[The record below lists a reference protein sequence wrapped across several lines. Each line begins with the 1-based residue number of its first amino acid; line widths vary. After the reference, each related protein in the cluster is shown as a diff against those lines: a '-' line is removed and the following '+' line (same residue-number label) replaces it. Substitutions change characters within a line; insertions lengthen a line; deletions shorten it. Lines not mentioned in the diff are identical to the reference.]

1 MRLKHIQPKVSRV
14 FGFASAKENKMK
26 YTTVTNPSWAD
37 AEHTAIVCDV
47 DFDDLSEATVPF
59 AAVASGDYPHS
70 HEIFARCVAGDFGV
84 IAEYVPPPPPT
95 TEQLAS
101 AARSKRNTL
110 LTETD
115 WTQAGDVPQVTK
127 DLWAP
132 YRQALREVPEQ
143 VGFPTDIVWPVK
155 P

>member
-1 MRLKHIQPKVSRV
+1 
-14 FGFASAKENKMK
+14 MK
-26 YTTVTNPSWAD
+26 YTTVTNPSWVN
-37 AEHTAIVCDV
+37 AEHTTIACDV

-70 HEIFARCVAGDFGV
+70 HEIFARCVAGDFGA
-84 IAEYVPPPPPT
+84 IAEYFAPPAPT
-95 TEQLAS
+95 TEELA
-101 AARSKRNTL
+101 AVARSNRNTL

-115 WTQAGDVPQVTK
+115 WTQAADVPQATK

-143 VGFPTDIVWPVK
+143 VGFPIAIVWPTK
-155 P
+155 PV